1 MKTSEIRSTFLDYFS
16 ERDHRIVSSSPLVPG
31 NDPTLLFTNAGM
43 VQFKDV
49 FLGHDKRDYS
59 RAVTSQRCVRA
70 GGKHNDLENVGYTA
84 RHHTFFEMLG
94 NFSFG
99 DYFKREAI
107 HFAWD
112 FLTSTIGLPKD
123 KLWITVF
130 EKDDEAAKIWANDI
144 GVNPDRI
151 ARIGAKDN
159 FWSMGDTGPCGPCT
173 EIFYDHGPEVAGG
186 PPGTPD
192 EDGDRF
198 IEIWNLVFMQFN
210 RMADGT
216 MVPLPKPSVDTGM
229 GLERLAA
236 ILQGKHNNYE
246 IDLFSNLIDTASNL
260 LNQSDRENKSL
271 RVIADHIRSTAFMIT
286 DGVTPSN
293 EGRGYVL
300 RRIIR
305 RAIRHGYQL
314 GARDPFF
321 HGLVGTLDAEMGV
334 AFPELHKARTIVEN
348 TLKAEEERFFE
359 TLDQGIRI
367 LDQEISTLSGKELS
381 GETVF
386 KLYDTFGFPA
396 DLTNDVARE
405 HGLSIDEIGFQAAM
419 NAQRERA
426 RTASKFVMGDMLV
439 VPNAHKTEFCGYD
452 SPNTVS
458 KVIALFVGDRPVNS
472 LKDQTDGVI
481 VLDKTSFYAESG
493 GQIGDSGSIAVDE
506 GVFSVT
512 ETRYLANKVIGH
524 FGKMI
529 SGEISID
536 DAIDVSVD
544 STLRART
551 ANNHSVT
558 HLLHEALRQIL
569 GDHVQQKGS
578 LVEDSRL
585 RFDFSNF
592 KPVSTEQLQKIE
604 SLVNEK
610 IRANLSVTTR
620 LMDLDDARDAGAAA
634 LFGEKYEDIVRVVQ
648 MEDFSLEL
656 CGGTHVARTG
666 DIGLFKICTETGVAS
681 GVRRIEA
688 VTGVYAEQ
696 WMNNQILVLS
706 GLSNRFKLPAEKLEE
721 KFGELAKS
729 NRSLEEQVRQLQA
742 KLATSVPATENFNN
756 VPTINGVNI
765 VVERHNGIDA
775 KGMRTLID
783 QLRERYSL
791 AVLLIAGEVDGRA
804 LFIAGTVGKVESVH
818 AGSIIQRVSVFVDG
832 KGGGR
837 ADMAQGGGPRT
848 ENIDKALDEGKN
860 LIMEQLNNNI

>member
-99 DYFKREAI
+99 DYFKHEAI

-112 FLTSTIGLPKD
+112 LLTSTIGLPKD

-210 RMADGT
+210 RLADGT

-314 GARDPFF
+314 GTRDPFF

-334 AFPELHKARTIVEN
+334 AFPELRKARTIVEN

-493 GQIGDSGSIAVDE
+493 GQIGDSGSIAVGE
-506 GVFSVT
+506 SVFSVT

-604 SLVNEK
+604 RLVNEK

-721 KFGELAKS
+721 KFAQLAKS

-742 KLATSVPATENFNN
+742 KLATSVPATENSNN
-756 VPTINGVNI
+756 VPDINGVSI
-765 VVERHNGIDA
+765 VVERHDGIDA
-775 KGMRTLID
+775 KGMRTLVD

-804 LFIAGTVGKVESVH
+804 LFIAGTVGKVKSVH
-818 AGSIIQRVSVFVDG
+818 AGKIIQRVSVFVDG

-860 LIMEQLNNNI
+860 LIMEQLNSNV

>member
-1 MKTSEIRSTFLDYFS
+1 
-16 ERDHRIVSSSPLVPG
+16 
-31 NDPTLLFTNAGM
+31 M

-314 GARDPFF
+314 GTRDPFF

-334 AFPELHKARTIVEN
+334 AFPELRKARTIVEN

>member
-99 DYFKREAI
+99 DYFKHEAI

-112 FLTSTIGLPKD
+112 LLTSTIGLPKD

-210 RMADGT
+210 RLADGT

-314 GARDPFF
+314 GTRDPFF

-334 AFPELHKARTIVEN
+334 AFPELRKARTIVEN

>member
-1 MKTSEIRSTFLDYFS
+1 M
-16 ERDHRIVSSSPLVPG
+16 
-31 NDPTLLFTNAGM
+31 
-43 VQFKDV
+43 
-49 FLGHDKRDYS
+49 
-59 RAVTSQRCVRA
+59 
-70 GGKHNDLENVGYTA
+70 
-84 RHHTFFEMLG
+84 
-94 NFSFG
+94 
-99 DYFKREAI
+99 
-107 HFAWD
+107 
-112 FLTSTIGLPKD
+112 
-123 KLWITVF
+123 
-130 EKDDEAAKIWANDI
+130 
-144 GVNPDRI
+144 
-151 ARIGAKDN
+151 
-159 FWSMGDTGPCGPCT
+159 
-173 EIFYDHGPEVAGG
+173 
-186 PPGTPD
+186 
-192 EDGDRF
+192 
-198 IEIWNLVFMQFN
+198 
-210 RMADGT
+210 
-216 MVPLPKPSVDTGM
+216 
-229 GLERLAA
+229 
-236 ILQGKHNNYE
+236 
-246 IDLFSNLIDTASNL
+246 
-260 LNQSDRENKSL
+260 
-271 RVIADHIRSTAFMIT
+271 
-286 DGVTPSN
+286 
-293 EGRGYVL
+293 
-300 RRIIR
+300 
-305 RAIRHGYQL
+305 
-314 GARDPFF
+314 
-321 HGLVGTLDAEMGV
+321 
-334 AFPELHKARTIVEN
+334 
-348 TLKAEEERFFE
+348 
-359 TLDQGIRI
+359 
-367 LDQEISTLSGKELS
+367 
-381 GETVF
+381 
-386 KLYDTFGFPA
+386 
-396 DLTNDVARE
+396 
-405 HGLSIDEIGFQAAM
+405 
-419 NAQRERA
+419 
-426 RTASKFVMGDMLV
+426 
-439 VPNAHKTEFCGYD
+439 
-452 SPNTVS
+452 
-458 KVIALFVGDRPVNS
+458 
-472 LKDQTDGVI
+472 
-481 VLDKTSFYAESG
+481 
-493 GQIGDSGSIAVDE
+493 
-506 GVFSVT
+506 
-512 ETRYLANKVIGH
+512 
-524 FGKMI
+524 
-529 SGEISID
+529 
-536 DAIDVSVD
+536 
-544 STLRART
+544 
-551 ANNHSVT
+551 
-558 HLLHEALRQIL
+558 

-604 SLVNEK
+604 SLVNKK